1 MFSCQ
6 KYINK
11 QLQLYQLF
19 DSEKNFKNNLF
30 ITLLLFL
37 LEEGYGPSFD
47 RLKYHSLKD
56 VIWHNDTGEV
66 LQTLL
71 FHRYI
76 HSLKRDMVLNLNK
89 FEFPQK
95 ILCAM
100 FG

>member
-56 VIWHNDTGEV
+56 VFCFV
-66 LQTLL
+66 
-71 FHRYI
+71 
-76 HSLKRDMVLNLNK
+76 NLAQWYWRSFTN
-89 FEFPQK
+89 F
-95 ILCAM
+95 AVS
-100 FG
+100 